1 MWYVHCDE
9 INELNIKVKKLVSVI
24 KSLWKFS
31 AFTGKGEGGFFKKFF
46 LVLLVFLKQSSLICN
61 TRPTFFNF
69 KEETLSLKEKNM
81 YNELPSFSD

>member
-1 MWYVHCDE
+1 MRGDF
-9 INELNIKVKKLVSVI
+9 LKKL
-24 KSLWKFS
+24 
-31 AFTGKGEGGFFKKFF
+31 F

-69 KEETLSLKEKNM
+69 KEETLSLKEKNV